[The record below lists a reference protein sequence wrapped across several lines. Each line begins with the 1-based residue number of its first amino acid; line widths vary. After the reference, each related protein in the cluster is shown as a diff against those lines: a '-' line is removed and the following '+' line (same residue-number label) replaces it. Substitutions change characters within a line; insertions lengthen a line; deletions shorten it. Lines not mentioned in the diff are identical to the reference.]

1 MRLAICDDEARELER
16 LCALLQEYEISRGAE
31 LSVCSFQS
39 AVDLLNGMKGGEYDL
54 LLLDVL
60 MPGFGGIQAARELRE
75 LDKSVR
81 ILFLTASPEYAV
93 ESYAVGAYH
102 YLLKPATA
110 KTLFP
115 LLDKMRAE
123 LNVQEEEFLLLKG
136 REGLLR
142 VPFSRLEYVEV
153 MNKTVSFHLADGS
166 VRELNASLSDFEAEL
181 LSHPQF
187 LKVHRSYLINLRQLQ
202 SVTAKGAVTKTGH
215 TVPIARTLYAAVKD
229 AYLQML
235 FQPRPTAPTPAAA
248 PEAAP
253 KAVRTDGLWHIL
265 LVDDEPGDLFVWS
278 EHLRERGCVVETAQ
292 TGAEALQ
299 RAASSFFDCV
309 LLDVSLPGEDGFSL
323 CQRLREQI
331 GAPVIFLSCRT
342 DADSQVR
349 GFSSGGVDY
358 ITKDSP
364 ADLFWAKVE
373 TRIRLARSGRT
384 QLSFAPLLLDLSRRK
399 ATLDG
404 EELILT
410 PTEFD
415 LLWLLAEH
423 TPKVYTPEELYH
435 AVWGSRQWD
444 GGQTVQVHMSRLRRK
459 LEKAYSRHYFLETV
473 WGQGYLFVPEDT
485 KP

>member
-1 MRLAICDDEARELER
+1 M
-16 LCALLQEYEISRGAE
+16 
-31 LSVCSFQS
+31 
-39 AVDLLNGMKGGEYDL
+39 
-54 LLLDVL
+54 
-60 MPGFGGIQAARELRE
+60 
-75 LDKSVR
+75 
-81 ILFLTASPEYAV
+81 
-93 ESYAVGAYH
+93 
-102 YLLKPATA
+102 
-110 KTLFP
+110 
-115 LLDKMRAE
+115 
-123 LNVQEEEFLLLKG
+123 
-136 REGLLR
+136 
-142 VPFSRLEYVEV
+142 
-153 MNKTVSFHLADGS
+153 
-166 VRELNASLSDFEAEL
+166 
-181 LSHPQF
+181 
-187 LKVHRSYLINLRQLQ
+187 
-202 SVTAKGAVTKTGH
+202 
-215 TVPIARTLYAAVKD
+215 
-229 AYLQML
+229 
-235 FQPRPTAPTPAAA
+235 
-248 PEAAP
+248 
-253 KAVRTDGLWHIL
+253 
-265 LVDDEPGDLFVWS
+265 
-278 EHLRERGCVVETAQ
+278 
-292 TGAEALQ
+292 
-299 RAASSFFDCV
+299 

-323 CQRLREQI
+323 CQRLREQT

>member
-1 MRLAICDDEARELER
+1 
-16 LCALLQEYEISRGAE
+16 
-31 LSVCSFQS
+31 
-39 AVDLLNGMKGGEYDL
+39 
-54 LLLDVL
+54 
-60 MPGFGGIQAARELRE
+60 
-75 LDKSVR
+75 
-81 ILFLTASPEYAV
+81 
-93 ESYAVGAYH
+93 
-102 YLLKPATA
+102 
-110 KTLFP
+110 
-115 LLDKMRAE
+115 
-123 LNVQEEEFLLLKG
+123 
-136 REGLLR
+136 
-142 VPFSRLEYVEV
+142 
-153 MNKTVSFHLADGS
+153 
-166 VRELNASLSDFEAEL
+166 
-181 LSHPQF
+181 
-187 LKVHRSYLINLRQLQ
+187 
-202 SVTAKGAVTKTGH
+202 
-215 TVPIARTLYAAVKD
+215 
-229 AYLQML
+229 ML

-309 LLDVSLPGEDGFSL
+309 LLDVSLPGENGFSL
-323 CQRLREQI
+323 CQ
-331 GAPVIFLSCRT
+331 
-342 DADSQVR
+342 
-349 GFSSGGVDY
+349 
-358 ITKDSP
+358 DSP